1 MTEIQIKTQITP
13 VIDRYIAVWNE
24 SDASRRRD
32 LIAQTWTEDAH
43 YVDPLVNAE
52 GRDAI
57 DATVAAAQAQFPGH
71 VFRLAGPIDTHHNLA
86 RFTWEL
92 VPEGGNDAVAIGFD
106 VALLADG
113 QLQDVYGFLDFIP
126 VVAEGE

>member
-1 MTEIQIKTQITP
+1 MTEIQIKSQITP

-57 DATVAAAQAQFPGH
+57 DATVAAAQARFPGH

-113 QLQDVYGFLDFIP
+113 QLQNVYGFLDFIP
-126 VVAEGE
+126 VVAEG